1 MTTAFVPLTCR
12 ELVELVTGYL
22 EGALAADDLER
33 FERHLAGCDACVE
46 YVEQIRL
53 TVAAAGRVT
62 EDELDPGFREE
73 LLRAF
78 RTLEGR

>member
-1 MTTAFVPLTCR
+1 MTAASVPLTCR

-22 EGALAADDLER
+22 EGTLPADDMER
-33 FERHLAGCDACVE
+33 FERHLADCDPCVG

-53 TVAAAGRVT
+53 TIAAAGYVT
-62 EDELDPGFREE
+62 EAGLDPEFREE
-73 LLRAF
+73 LRRAF

>member
-1 MTTAFVPLTCR
+1 MTAASVPLTCR

-22 EGALAADDLER
+22 EGTLAADDMER
-33 FERHLAGCDACVE
+33 FERHLAGCDPCVE

-53 TVAAAGRVT
+53 TVAAAGHVT
-62 EDELDPGFREE
+62 EEGLDPEFREE
-73 LLRAF
+73 LRHTF